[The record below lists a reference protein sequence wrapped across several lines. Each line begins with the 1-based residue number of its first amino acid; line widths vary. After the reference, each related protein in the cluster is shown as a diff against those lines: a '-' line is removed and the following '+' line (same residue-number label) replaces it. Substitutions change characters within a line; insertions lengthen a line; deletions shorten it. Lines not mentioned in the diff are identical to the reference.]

1 MYSEVVV
8 QEVWQRRWEPWSWE
22 AQWPAIGSWQL
33 ATESI
38 IEADRSSY
46 NYRRSCWRTQRRP
59 FYGGLHLKQIGKV
72 KKLNKWV
79 PQELTKN
86 KKKLAFLSVISFY
99 SVQQWSDC
107 DVLQNVN
114 CIQLPTMTSSMAGLR
129 RSSENG
135 NTYSQHWS
143 NRMGPLFPH
152 NSCHTSHNQC
162 FKSWRN
168 WATKFCL
175 IHHIRLTS
183 CQLTTTSSSIS
194 TTFCRENANQQEAF
208 QKFVE
213 SQNMDFSRYRNKQ
226 TYFS

>member
-129 RSSENG
+129 RSSSELPKAKFAPKKG
-135 NTYSQHWS
+135 CAHY
-143 NRMGPLFPH
+143 LVV
-152 NSCHTSHNQC
+152 
-162 FKSWRN
+162 
-168 WATKFCL
+168 FCL
-175 IHHIRLTS
+175 SDPLELSESWWDHYIWEVCSANQWDTLK
-183 CQLTTTSSSIS
+183 TSSP
-194 TTFCRENANQQEAF
+194 EACLGK
-208 QKFVE
+208 QKGSNSFPW
-213 SQNMDFSRYRNKQ
+213 
-226 TYFS
+226 